1 MTVHASVFKP
11 NLPYRSLCAVS
22 KQEQEQALAV
32 ALAGILW
39 AAGAAE
45 KATVCLVTEH
55 TYVTSNPDYSGDDFT
70 ERVSAPL
77 PVLPDKG
84 PMKPESILDSTWK

>member
-1 MTVHASVFKP
+1 MTVHAHVFLP
-11 NLPYRSLCAVS
+11 NLLHCSLCAIS
-22 KQEQEQALAV
+22 KQEQERALAA

-39 AAGAAE
+39 AAGATE
-45 KATVCLVTEH
+45 KATVCLVTED

-77 PVLPDKG
+77 PDKG
-84 PMKPESILDSTWK
+84 PVKPEGILDPTWK